1 MTTSS
6 LRDVAKFAKL
16 NHLKLNLDAIKE
28 FHIPHNALTLTKVKG
43 RALRL
48 PGRSKKVIAIA
59 DRMLI
64 STFPHDTGLITT
76 LGVEFS
82 GQTKNNER
90 LTVPLYQLTIASD
103 DALVYDA
110 TVQPVYDAVTTAQT
124 TSEETVMTNSIA
136 IADATFA
143 QLQAKAAE
151 LKLHEGTNAFVKYA
165 VLATEAKPGHVTNL
179 KRALAK
185 AGVTHIELAPAVEE
199 KPAKSKLSSLRE
211 RARSNK
217 AKPAETVEPVAE
229 TKPKRARRDRKIERE
244 VEQVVET
251 KPRTRRQPKAE
262 IVAPVV
268 EDKPKRGRRGSKAET
283 TIDVKAVVT
292 TATRTPR
299 LTAPAEGDSKAVLRI
314 KAQIKA
320 LRADVRNSTDA
331 DERSAL
337 RKQIRALKAK
347 LTGSAAPLKDL
358 KPVAEGKVRP
368 RTQIAPKADDEPAD
382 KVKLTVTEGELR
394 PTAIRG
400 EKISVK
406 FKGDARAKSD
416 LVESVKIIETGKGTK
431 RDPKVR
437 RRYAITAGGWQLPL
451 AEITSTRTGKF
462 VWNEEKLTVKVA

>member
-1 MTTSS
+1 
-6 LRDVAKFAKL
+6 
-16 NHLKLNLDAIKE
+16 
-28 FHIPHNALTLTKVKG
+28 
-43 RALRL
+43 
-48 PGRSKKVIAIA
+48 
-59 DRMLI
+59 
-64 STFPHDTGLITT
+64 
-76 LGVEFS
+76 
-82 GQTKNNER
+82 
-90 LTVPLYQLTIASD
+90 
-103 DALVYDA
+103 
-110 TVQPVYDAVTTAQT
+110 
-124 TSEETVMTNSIA
+124 MTNSIA

-151 LKLHEGTNAFVKYA
+151 LKLHEGTNAFIKYA
-165 VLATEAKPGHVTNL
+165 VLATEAKKGHVTNL
-179 KRALAK
+179 LRALK
-185 AGVTHIELAPAVEE
+185 GAGVTHIELAPAVEE

-217 AKPAETVEPVAE
+217 AKPAETVEPAAE
-229 TKPKRARRDRKIERE
+229 TKPKRARRDRKVERE

-251 KPRTRRQPKAE
+251 KSRTRRQPKAV
-262 IVAPVV
+262 IVEPIV
-268 EDKPKRGRRGSKAET
+268 EEKPKRGRRGSKAET
-283 TIDVKAVVT
+283 TINVKAVVT

-368 RTQIAPKADDEPAD
+368 RTQTAPKADDEPAD